1 MAKTKAEKIADIQEQ
16 IAQLENKQKK
26 LVQEQKLQE
35 RNARTKR
42 LCKRMGLIESLLP
55 DTIPLTDE
63 QFKTFLDKTLT
74 TEHSR
79 RILAGLTAHSAA
91 TATPQAA
98 EATERDNTIPAARN
112 AETAAQGHA
121 TATTGTAGAAQRAGA

>member
-26 LVQEQKLQE
+26 LEQEQKLQE

-55 DTIPLTDE
+55 DTIPLTEE

-79 RILAGLTAHSAA
+79 RILAGLTAQNAV

-98 EATERDNTIPAARN
+98 ETAERDNPAPTARS
-112 AETAAQGHA
+112 AETAAQAGDTA
-121 TATTGTAGAAQRAGA
+121 TAETPQRDGA

>member
-55 DTIPLTDE
+55 GTIPLTEE

-79 RILAGLTAHSAA
+79 RILAGLTAQNAA
-91 TATPQAA
+91 TATPQGANTARRDTPAHAA
-98 EATERDNTIPAARN
+98 QS
-112 AETAAQGHA
+112 AETAAQDP
-121 TATTGTAGAAQRAGA
+121 TTGTAGTTTAQQGERA